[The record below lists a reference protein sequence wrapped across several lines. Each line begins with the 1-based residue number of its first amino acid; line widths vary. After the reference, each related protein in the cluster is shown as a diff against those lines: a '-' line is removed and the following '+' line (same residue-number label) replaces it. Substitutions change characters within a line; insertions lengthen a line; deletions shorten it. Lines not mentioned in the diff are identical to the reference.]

1 MERITDI
8 NADFAIGSY
17 AVFSSEDGRRCV
29 AFRED
34 FGTIK
39 VFNDFDTLWSRPNT
53 SCVFTEYRFARRL
66 SCFFDEVLGGRLVS
80 WLHSAYGGFWSIES
94 EVLSTE
100 VETDVKQKNTEFMDL
115 INETYT
121 QTDLYSG
128 MDDYHSHRYA
138 ELNEPINFRGK
149 YRVGVE
155 MEVEFNNTD
164 SRDDFVSEERNWFY
178 CEDDG
183 SLDWETGCE
192 IITVPLRPS
201 DAKSVEFWEPLTSRL
216 GGNCSAWDSS
226 NCGLHV
232 HFSREI
238 LGLTENKIQESMG
251 KLLYLYHHQIKEQS
265 MNTKIFGRSR
275 CYSEHD
281 GCTKSGEAVGLLGNS
296 VLKNKKISEKVGDDM
311 KKKSKES
318 RYFDINITNCSTIE
332 FRKGR
337 GTINPKRVVMVVE
350 YCELMCLYAKAT
362 KWSDLS
368 FDGFVSYLRE
378 NAKSDMLK
386 QYINITY

>member
-1 MERITDI
+1 MMKRITDS
-8 NADFAIGSY
+8 NADLSTGMY
-17 AVFSSEDGRRCV
+17 AVFKNIDG
-29 AFRED
+29 
-34 FGTIK
+34 
-39 VFNDFDTLWSRPNT
+39 S
-53 SCVFTEYRFARRL
+53 SCVVYRSSDFTVRIYNNFESRSAGINDTGHFRKYRFLRKASCAAGSL
-66 SCFFDEVLGGRLVS
+66 SIPSIICYLNAVYNRGWSLVGEDS
-80 WLHSAYGGFWSIES
+80 QSKAKN
-94 EVLSTE
+94 
-100 VETDVKQKNTEFMDL
+100 DVKQKNTEFMDL

-121 QTDLYSG
+121 QTDLYYG
-128 MDDYHSHRYA
+128 MDEYHSHRYN

-155 MEVEFNNTD
+155 MEVEFNDTD
-164 SRDDFVSEERNWFY
+164 YRDDFVSEERNWFY
-178 CEDDG
+178 CEEDG
-183 SLDWETGCE
+183 SLDYDTGCE

-201 DAKSVEFWEPLTSRL
+201 DAKDVSFWEPLTSRL
-216 GGNCSAWDSS
+216 EGNCLAWDSS

-251 KLLYLYHHQIKEQS
+251 KLLYLYHHQIKGKS

-281 GCTKSGEAVGLLGNS
+281 GRTKSGDAVELLGNS
-296 VLKNKKISEKVGDDM
+296 VLKSKKISEKVGDDM
-311 KKKSKES
+311 KRKSQES
-318 RYFDINITNCSTIE
+318 RYFDINITNRSTIE

-386 QYINITY
+386 QYITD

>member
-1 MERITDI
+1 MKRITDI
-8 NADFAIGSY
+8 NADLDIGSY
-17 AVFSSEDGRRCV
+17 AIFNSRDGRRCV

-34 FGTIK
+34 YGTIK
-39 VFNDFDTLWSRPNT
+39 VFQDFDPNWSSPNK
-53 SCVFTEYRFARRL
+53 SDVFTEYKFERHLACLSKVFKISRL
-66 SCFFDEVLGGRLVS
+66 IS
-80 WLHSAYGGFWSIES
+80 WLHICHDGFWSIDS
-94 EVLSTE
+94 EVPHTE

-128 MDDYHSHRYA
+128 MDDYHSHRYN

-155 MEVEFNNTD
+155 MEVEFNSTD
-164 SRDDFVSEERNWFY
+164 YRDDFVSEERNWFY
-178 CEDDG
+178 CEEDG

-216 GGNCSAWDSS
+216 EGNCVAWDSS

-251 KLLYLYHHQIKEQS
+251 KLLYLYHHQIKDTS
-265 MNTKIFGRSR
+265 MNTRIFGRSR

-281 GCTKSGEAVGLLGNS
+281 GRTKSGSAVELLGNS
-296 VLKNKKISEKVGDDM
+296 VLKSKKISEKVGGDM
-311 KKKSKES
+311 KEKSKES
-318 RYFDINITNCSTIE
+318 RYFDINITNRSTIE

-337 GTINPKRVVMVVE
+337 GTINPRRVVMIVE

-386 QYINITY
+386 QFIAY

>member
-1 MERITDI
+1 MNRITDI
-8 NADFAIGSY
+8 NADLPVGSY
-17 AVFSSEDGRRCV
+17 AVFSSRDGRRCV
-29 AFRED
+29 ASRED
-34 FGTIK
+34 FGVIK
-39 VFNDFDTLWSRPNT
+39 VFNDFDPLWGVANT
-53 SCVFTEYRFARRL
+53 SGVFIEDLYERRL
-66 SCFFDEVLGGRLVS
+66 ACISETLNVNRLIN
-80 WLHSAYGGFWSIES
+80 WLHMCHDGFWSIES
-94 EVLSTE
+94 EE
-100 VETDVKQKNTEFMDL
+100 AETDVKQKKTEFMDL

-121 QTDLYSG
+121 QTRLYSG
-128 MDDYHSHRYA
+128 MNEYHSHSYT

-164 SRDDFVSEERNWFY
+164 YRDDFVSEERNWFY
-178 CEDDG
+178 CEEDG
-183 SLDWETGCE
+183 SLDYETGCE

-216 GGNCSAWDSS
+216 EGNCLAWDSS
-226 NCGLHV
+226 DCGLHV

-251 KLLYLYHHQIKEQS
+251 KLLYLYHHQIKEKT

-281 GCTKSGEAVGLLGNS
+281 GRTKSGDAVELLGNS
-296 VLKNKKISEKVGDDM
+296 VLKSKKISEKVGDDM

-318 RYFDINITNCSTIE
+318 RYFDINITNRSTIE

-337 GTINPKRVVMVVE
+337 GTINPKRVVMIVE

-386 QYINITY
+386 QYITDAICV

>member
-1 MERITDI
+1 MNRIVDI
-8 NADFAIGSY
+8 NADFTIGSY
-17 AVFSSEDGRRCV
+17 AIFNSRDGRHCV

-34 FGTIK
+34 YGTIK
-39 VFNDFDTLWSRPNT
+39 VFQDFDPKWSRPNK
-53 SCVFTEYRFARRL
+53 SDVFTEYKFERHFACLSKVFKVSRL
-66 SCFFDEVLGGRLVS
+66 IS
-80 WLHSAYGGFWSIES
+80 WLHICHDGFWSIDS
-94 EVLSTE
+94 EVPHTE

-128 MDDYHSHRYA
+128 MDDYHSHRYN

-155 MEVEFNNTD
+155 MEVEFNHTD
-164 SRDDFVSEERNWFY
+164 YRDDFVSEERNWFY
-178 CEDDG
+178 CEEDG

-216 GGNCSAWDSS
+216 EGNCLAWDSS

-251 KLLYLYHHQIKEQS
+251 KLLYLYHHQIKGKS
-265 MNTKIFGRSR
+265 MNTQIFGRSR

-281 GCTKSGEAVGLLGNS
+281 GRTKSGDAVELLGNS
-296 VLKNKKISEKVGDDM
+296 VLKSKKISEKVGDDM
-311 KKKSKES
+311 KKKSEES
-318 RYFDINITNCSTIE
+318 RYFDINITNRSTIE

-386 QYINITY
+386 QYITY